1 MKVLYSESNE
11 TKNPEKKK
19 AKVEVRFAE
28 RK

>member
-11 TKNPEKKK
+11 TKNAEKKK